1 MEQKDYRFEILKIL
15 SNSREHIRG
24 IAKKLHINHMM
35 IVRKMKELLKM
46 NVVDFDKKGR
56 NQVYFIKDSPEA
68 REFVLMTE
76 HYKLVKLLGKYP
88 FLRDF
93 IEKIQKDKKLRLV
106 LIFGSYAKETAD
118 KNSDVDIFIG
128 TLDREIKEK
137 YSNDSKFSVKIGK
150 LGKDN
155 LSKEI
160 EKNHIILK
168 GGEIYYD
175 KIFN

>member
-1 MEQKDYRFEILKIL
+1 MIKAYASYFVSYLLRELGDSNIRNVIL
-15 SNSREHIRG
+15 
-24 IAKKLHINHMM
+24 
-35 IVRKMKELLKM
+35 
-46 NVVDFDKKGR
+46 
-56 NQVYFIKDSPEA
+56 
-68 REFVLMTE
+68 
-76 HYKLVKLLGKYP
+76 
-88 FLRDF
+88 
-93 IEKIQKDKKLRLV
+93 
-106 LIFGSYAKETAD
+106 FGSVVRGEAGKD
-118 KNSDVDIFIG
+118 SDVDIFIG